1 MERAMSRIFDALRR
15 AEAGRTRAQFAEP
28 AAARAFR
35 VVSVTSN
42 KGGVGKTTIAT
53 NLAVYLRALREGLP
67 VLFLGLDDQTSV
79 NRMFSLQYV
88 MEGGTI
94 ASALRVGS
102 LAGAIRL
109 GQYGV
114 HFVPASPA
122 ITDLKREIT
131 DPLRLRSLL
140 ERSGWRGVVVIDTK
154 SDFEILTRNALAAS
168 DLSLV
173 VVKDQASLLEAQR
186 VFDWLRHR
194 GEPAERARVV
204 LSLVDRRVKYADA
217 ATPDVLALLR
227 AEVHRLGYPAFEAYL
242 SRSPT
247 IEALLTNPDG
257 RSHSILNAAPTSIV
271 HRQMTRLAQEVLDAL
286 RLDSLGEDAA
296 QTGVDR

>member
-1 MERAMSRIFDALRR
+1 MSRIFDALRR

-102 LAGAIRL
+102 LTGAIRL

-114 HFVPASPA
+114 HFVPVSPA
-122 ITDLKREIT
+122 IADLKREIT

-173 VVKDQASLLEAQR
+173 VEKDQASLLEPQR

-227 AEVHRLGYPAFEAYL
+227 AEVHRLGYPAFEAHL

-257 RSHSILNAAPTSIV
+257 RSLSILNAASTSIV

-296 QTGVDR
+296 QTGADQ

>member
-1 MERAMSRIFDALRR
+1 MSRIFDALRR
-15 AEAGRTRAQFAEP
+15 AEAGRARAQVAEP
-28 AAARAFR
+28 TAARAFR

-122 ITDLKREIT
+122 IAELKREIT

-257 RSHSILNAAPTSIV
+257 RSHSILNAASTSIV